1 MNANAKTVSSPA
13 VPAVKF
19 GRGKQEKVGRV
30 TGTPYGNT
38 LYRSKCGR
46 FSIERMEFNM
56 PVRCTEY
63 RLTDSKTGKV
73 YKDWAEK
80 LADAKTLAQNIV
92 NEEHGI
98 EVS

>member
-1 MNANAKTVSSPA
+1 MGMNTNTKKVSS
-13 VPAVKF
+13 PAVKF
-19 GRGKQEKVGRV
+19 GRGNQDKS
-30 TGTPYGNT
+30 PYGNT
-38 LYRSKCGR
+38 IYHSKCGR

-80 LADAKTLAQNIV
+80 LADAKTLAQDIV
-92 NEEHGI
+92 NEEH
-98 EVS
+98 